1 MIRGIEQ
8 TRAVPKEIP
17 PVGRKINWWGVLG
30 LLCMVASAFLSVT
43 MLYEILEVIKASGM
57 LEVLP
62 FPG

>member
-1 MIRGIEQ
+1 MIKGIEQ
-8 TRAVPKEIP
+8 TRAAQKEVPPI
-17 PVGRKINWWGVLG
+17 GWKINWWGILG

-43 MLYEILEVIKASGM
+43 MLCEILEVIKASGM